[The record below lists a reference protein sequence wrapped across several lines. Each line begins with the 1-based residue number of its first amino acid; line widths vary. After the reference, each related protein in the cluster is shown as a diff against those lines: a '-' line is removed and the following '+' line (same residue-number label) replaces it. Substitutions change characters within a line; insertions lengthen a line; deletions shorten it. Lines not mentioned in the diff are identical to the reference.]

1 MYRKQARMAKGPL
14 LLAVAA
20 VLGAWLASQAL
31 TKVRQIANS
40 RFNGSFEALVPD
52 VWRQGYHWVTMVRQH
67 ILPQTLLR

>member
-1 MYRKQARMAKGPL
+1 MAKGLL

-40 RFNGSFEALVPD
+40 RFDGSFEALVPD
-52 VWRQGYHWVTMVRQH
+52 VWRQGYHWVTMVRH
-67 ILPQTLLR
+67 ILPQTLRR